1 MLHAVLFEPG
11 NHLPLKHEGREPID
25 VPTSAPELLAT
36 PHSLLI
42 NELCRSPST
51 LLGSIQRLMR
61 QALDLDTGTLKSST
75 STIILFVTRLA
86 CRIDNYVSMILA
98 LADGEHETLSV
109 SSRNPARPVEISK
122 EQCRELREARDVL
135 HKFLWVDVHGVLRRW
150 HLKLVKECVEKND
163 EETLDRNTRHLCNIM
178 AHMLLCVRNARAQEL
193 DSTKVALV
201 VRGIVFLSTRHQW
214 NHDLLVES
222 GDNGTSR
229 PTWDGFRIPE
239 TEIYETVQV
248 LRRKLVGWLRSAP
261 PSELNNT
268 MDAVLRASAS
278 NGALTRGADELA
290 YQWAYVAG
298 AASRGRFAQTA
309 VAVSRRRSRRRLRR
323 RRK

>member
-1 MLHAVLFEPG
+1 M
-11 NHLPLKHEGREPID
+11 
-25 VPTSAPELLAT
+25 
-36 PHSLLI
+36 
-42 NELCRSPST
+42 
-51 LLGSIQRLMR
+51 
-61 QALDLDTGTLKSST
+61 
-75 STIILFVTRLA
+75 
-86 CRIDNYVSMILA
+86 
-98 LADGEHETLSV
+98 SV

-222 GDNGTSR
+222 GDNGTR
-229 PTWDGFRIPE
+229 QRDVGRLAHPRDGD
-239 TEIYETVQV
+239 
-248 LRRKLVGWLRSAP
+248 LRDG
-261 PSELNNT
+261 
-268 MDAVLRASAS
+268 
-278 NGALTRGADELA
+278 
-290 YQWAYVAG
+290 AG
-298 AASRGRFAQTA
+298 AAPQAGGLASRGAAVGAQ
-309 VAVSRRRSRRRLRR
+309 
-323 RRK
+323 